1 MINRSLI
8 RIKTV
13 QILYSFLL
21 TRKDFKLENAPAD
34 TDGSRERQFAY
45 SVYLDL
51 LILLLKLSSIQLGSG
66 SGRTLEA
73 DPGIMKNRVG
83 KALREDSSMS
93 AILAKNRSRLSK
105 FDSCIDDIMGAVL
118 SSAVYTDY
126 KRKRKLQMADDVAFW
141 NTVFT
146 TIIRKHKGVERVLRR
161 DENFSHLG
169 FDNGMKMFSQTLMS
183 FDDTRATYLKAR
195 KDLDTSLS
203 LAYDLYH
210 ALLLMPV
217 YITRL
222 QEARLDEAK
231 NKYLPTQ
238 EDLNPSLRFV
248 DNLYVKAVTG
258 CEALTEYAKDHA
270 SADPANWRDSD
281 LLFAGLLD
289 QITSSALY
297 KEYME
302 SPAGDFATDAAFWRE
317 VTRTIIVPSDELA
330 EALETSAVYWN
341 DDLAIMST
349 FALKTMRRSYAA
361 ADGESADDATQDT
374 AGKIT
379 LLPKFM
385 NAADEAF
392 GAELFEFVV
401 EHREEYRALID
412 SFIDTAQWDTER
424 LAFMDIVILLT
435 AIAEIVHYPSIPV
448 PVSMNEYI
456 EIANDYSTPRSG
468 SFVNGILYSV
478 VKKLSA
484 DGVINKTV

>member
-51 LILLLKLSSIQLGSG
+51 LVLLLKLSGIPLGSG
-66 SGRTLEA
+66 SGRTLDP
-73 DPGIMKNRVG
+73 DPGLKKNRVG
-83 KALREDSSMS
+83 KAMRENSDMT
-93 AILAKNRSRLSK
+93 ALLMKNRSRLPK
-105 FDSCIDDIMGAVL
+105 FDSCLDEILGAVTA
-118 SSAVYTDY
+118 SSVYSDY

-141 NTVFT
+141 NTVFST
-146 TIIRKHKGVERVLRR
+146 VIRKHKGIERVLRR

-169 FDNGMKMFSQTLMS
+169 FDNGMKMFSETLMS

-195 KDLDTSLS
+195 TDLDKSLTM
-203 LAYDLYH
+203 AYALYH

-231 NKYLPTQ
+231 NKYLPTE

-248 DNLYVKAVTG
+248 DNLYVKALNECT
-258 CEALTEYAKDHA
+258 ALSEYAKDNGD
-270 SADPANWRDSD
+270 ADPANWRDSD

-289 QITSSALY
+289 QITASSLY

-302 SPAGDFATDAAFWRE
+302 SEAGDFATDAAFWRE
-317 VTRTIIVPSDELA
+317 VTRSIIVPSDELA
-330 EALETSAVYWN
+330 EALENRAVYWN

-349 FALKTMRRSYAA
+349 FTLKTMRRSYAA
-361 ADGESADDATQDT
+361 SDEDSADNAPQDSV
-374 AGKIT
+374 GKIT

-385 NAADEAF
+385 NDADEAF
-392 GAELFEFVV
+392 GSELFEFVV
-401 EHREEYRALID
+401 KNREEYRALID
-412 SFIDTAQWDTER
+412 SFINTQQWDSDR

-484 DGVINKTV
+484 DGVIDKKI

>member
-51 LILLLKLSSIQLGSG
+51 LVLLLKLSSINLGSG
-66 SGRTLEA
+66 SGRTLESE
-73 DPGIMKNRVG
+73 PGLKKNRVG
-83 KALREDSSMS
+83 KALREDAAMS
-93 AILAKNRSRLSK
+93 AVLIKNRDRLSR
-105 FDSCIDDIMGAVL
+105 FDSCLDDIFGAVTT
-118 SSAVYTDY
+118 SAVYAAY

-169 FDNGMKMFSQTLMS
+169 FDNGMKMFSATLMS

-195 KDLDTSLS
+195 KDLDKSLS
-203 LAYDLYH
+203 MAYDLYH
-210 ALLLMPV
+210 ALLLLPL

-222 QEARLDEAK
+222 REVQLDEAK
-231 NKYLPTQ
+231 NKYLPTAD
-238 EDLNPSLRFV
+238 DLNPSLRFV
-248 DNLYVKAVTG
+248 DNLYVKALAG
-258 CEALTEYAKDHA
+258 CEALTEYAKENPD
-270 SADPANWRDSD
+270 ADPSNWRDSD
-281 LLFAGLLD
+281 LLFSGLLNL
-289 QITSSALY
+289 ILSSNIY

-302 SPAGDFATDAAFWRE
+302 SAPGDFAVDAAFWRE
-317 VTRTIIVPSDELA
+317 IMRSVIVPSDELA
-330 EALETSAVYWN
+330 EALENRAVYWN

-349 FALKTMRRSYAA
+349 FVLKTMRRSYAA
-361 ADGESADDATQDT
+361 ADGESADNASKESE
-374 AGKIT
+374 GKIT

-385 NAADEAF
+385 NEADEAF

-401 EHREEYRALID
+401 QNREEYRALID
-412 SFIDTAQWDTER
+412 SFIDTEQWDTDR

-435 AIAEIVHYPSIPV
+435 AIAEIIHYPSIPV

-478 VKKLSA
+478 VKKLNA
-484 DGVINKTV
+484 EGVIDKKL

>member
-21 TRKDFKLENAPAD
+21 TRKDFKLETPPAD

-51 LILLLKLSSIQLGSG
+51 LVLLLKLSSISLGSG
-66 SGRTLEA
+66 SGRTLET
-73 DPGIMKNRVG
+73 DPGIKKNRVG
-83 KALREDSSMS
+83 KALYDDSAMRV
-93 AILAKNRSRLSK
+93 ILAKNRDRLSR
-105 FDSCIDDIMGAVL
+105 FDSCLDDVYAAVTQ
-118 SSAVYTDY
+118 SAVYNDY
-126 KRKRKLQMADDVAFW
+126 KRKRKLAMADDVAFW

-146 TIIRKHKGVERVLRR
+146 TTIRKHKGVERVLRR

-169 FDNGMKMFSQTLMS
+169 FDNGMKMFSVTMMS

-195 KDLDTSLS
+195 SDLDRSLS
-203 LAYDLYH
+203 MAYDLYH
-210 ALLLMPV
+210 ALLILPV
-217 YITRL
+217 YITRC
-222 QEARLDEAK
+222 QEARLDEARH
-231 NKYLPTQ
+231 KYVPTE

-248 DNLYVKAVTG
+248 DNLYVKALLD
-258 CEALTEYAKDHA
+258 CKPLADYIADNPD
-270 SADPANWRDSD
+270 ADPANWRDSD
-281 LLFAGLLD
+281 LLFGRLLD
-289 QITSSALY
+289 HITATGAY

-302 SPAGDFATDAAFWRE
+302 SAPGDFATDAAFWRE
-317 VTRTIIVPSDELA
+317 MMRSVIVPGDELSD
-330 EALETSAVYWN
+330 ALEDRAVYWN

-349 FALKTMRRSYAA
+349 FVLKTMRRSYAA
-361 ADGESADDATQDT
+361 ADGEQADDATADS
-374 AGKIT
+374 AGKIE

-385 NAADEAF
+385 NDADEAF
-392 GAELFEFVV
+392 GAGLFEAVV
-401 EHREEYRALID
+401 QNREKYLALID
-412 SFIDTAQWDTER
+412 SFIDKAQWDSER

-468 SFVNGILYSV
+468 GFINGVLYSV
-478 VKKLSA
+478 VKKLS
-484 DGVINKTV
+484 DECVIDKKL